1 MVRTDLARMPK
12 FDRCIALVFRLYRR
26 SAIGDRRSA
35 IGENYLNFF
44 VIVRSCLFMGTTDKI
59 DVASDNKFRDAEKKA
74 RVCSVRQ

>member
-12 FDRCIALVFRLYRR
+12 FDRCIALVFRLY
-26 SAIGDRRSA
+26 RRSA

>member
-12 FDRCIALVFRLYRR
+12 FDRCIAFVFRLYRR
-26 SAIGDRRSA
+26 SAIG
-35 IGENYLNFF
+35 ENYLIFF
-44 VIVRSCLFMGTTDKI
+44 CDRKVMFIYGTTDKI